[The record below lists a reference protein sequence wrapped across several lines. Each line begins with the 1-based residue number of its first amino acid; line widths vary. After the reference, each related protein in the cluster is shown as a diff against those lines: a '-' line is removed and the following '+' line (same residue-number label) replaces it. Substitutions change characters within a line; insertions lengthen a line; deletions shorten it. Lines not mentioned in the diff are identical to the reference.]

1 MQLFNVNGVGS
12 VERNAS
18 ILLND
23 LNRVS
28 DGPSVDIDPF
38 FNNAIVS
45 IFVERGKN
53 LIDPVHF
60 NPTPS
65 VENKQPKPLEEE
77 THADCPP
84 KVVPGIDPSP
94 YKSTHESKS
103 PSNVCER
110 D

>member
-45 IFVERGKN
+45 IFVEWGKN

-60 NPTPS
+60 NPAPS
-65 VENKQPKPLEEE
+65 VENKQPKLIKEEIQG
-77 THADCPP
+77 ACP
-84 KVVPGIDPSP
+84 D
-94 YKSTHESKS
+94 
-103 PSNVCER
+103 
-110 D
+110 